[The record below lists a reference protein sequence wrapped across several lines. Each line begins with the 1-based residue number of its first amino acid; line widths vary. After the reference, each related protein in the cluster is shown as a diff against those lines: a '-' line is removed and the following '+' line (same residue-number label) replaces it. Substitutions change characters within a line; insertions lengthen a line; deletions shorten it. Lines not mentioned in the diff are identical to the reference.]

1 MSDPARPH
9 FSLARTRA
17 AARARWAAFRAMAK
31 ERADRTGL
39 AASLRRPRI
48 QLVLMLVLLPW
59 LAVWASPLFLFLAIP
74 AVAAIPVAVLG
85 WDRCVALLARHYA
98 TMVIGLAILVSFG
111 ALAIGLWRVP
121 FIVNGLLDELQSKA
135 DNPEATRGVVVAL
148 AAVLA
153 SITII
158 GTLIAQAIRVWTS
171 ERQTRTIEQGHVT
184 DRLTKAIEQ
193 LGAEKTSKRIL
204 RDADGREVLKEN
216 VPVVVET
223 TVPNL
228 EVRLGA
234 IYALERIAKDRDHQT
249 IMEILCAYIR
259 ENAKGSEAQLS
270 PVDGLSDWL
279 EAQHPLRVDVQAAAT
294 VIGRRPELRRQAETQ
309 ADFRLDLRG
318 ANLRHGD
325 LTKARL
331 EGANLWWTLLEGAD
345 LTKARLDQANLGEAR
360 MGRANLT
367 SARLKRADLRW
378 ARMFEANLDRAL
390 MHDATLICTSLE
402 KASLRETELGGA
414 EIFESYLQKAAFVR
428 TQLQCARLIGSN
440 LAQARLEGVDLRKAI
455 LVGTTWTGTSIRSSL
470 AHFTDFR
477 GSQDLTQA
485 QLEQFIGNEFTLLP
499 EHPNEMGEPY
509 YVWSCWDTPPL
520 EFEAIVAA
528 AARRNASRAE
538 LDALRSAFLCGPGNP
553 RVKTGTPWPL
563 DSPRP
568 EGHPLGP

>member
-1 MSDPARPH
+1 
-9 FSLARTRA
+9 
-17 AARARWAAFRAMAK
+17 MAK

-48 QLVLMLVLLPW
+48 QLVLMLVLLSW

-74 AVAAIPVAVLG
+74 AVAAIPGAVLG

-98 TMVIGLAILVSFG
+98 TMVIGLAILVSSG

-121 FIVNGLLDELQSKA
+121 FIVNGLLDELQAKA
-135 DNPEATRGVVVAL
+135 DHPEATRGVVVAL

-234 IYALERIAKDRDHQT
+234 IYALERIAKDSDRDHQT

-259 ENAKGSEAQLS
+259 ENAKAVEAAPNPLGEWPETGAWEASDSLTLLADRRQSLTTWIA
-270 PVDGLSDWL
+270 GLPAPRIDI
-279 EAQHPLRVDVQAAAT
+279 QAAAT
-294 VIGRRPELRRQAETQ
+294 VIGRRLKSRASAEKR
-309 ADFRLDLRG
+309 ASFRLDLRG
-318 ANLRHGD
+318 ANLRRAD
-325 LTKARL
+325 LKGAQLEGANLRGARL
-331 EGANLWWTLLEGAD
+331 EGANLSG
-345 LTKARLDQANLGEAR
+345 ANLKD
-360 MGRANLT
+360 ANWAGASTGASL
-367 SARLKRADLRW
+367 AQYADLR
-378 ARMFEANLDRAL
+378 
-390 MHDATLICTSLE
+390 
-402 KASLRETELGGA
+402 
-414 EIFESYLQKAAFVR
+414 
-428 TQLQCARLIGSN
+428 
-440 LAQARLEGVDLRKAI
+440 
-455 LVGTTWTGTSIRSSL
+455 
-470 AHFTDFR
+470 TD
-477 GSQDLTQA
+477 QNLTQA
-485 QLEQFIGNEFTLLP
+485 QLENFIGNAETLLP
-499 EHPNEMGEPY
+499 NLPNRLENGQAY
-509 YVWSCWDTPPL
+509 YVWSCWETPPADID
-520 EFEAIVAA
+520 AIVARA
-528 AARRNASRAE
+528 AGFFASDAYRAE
-538 LDALRSAFLCGPGNP
+538 LRRQFVCGPGNP

-563 DSPRP
+563 DAPRP